1 MMFFFK
7 NVELETEDKEKD
19 RIAEEQLAAVG
30 QSRETLENPP
40 TKTNIR

>member
-19 RIAEEQLAAVG
+19 RIAEEQLAAAG
-30 QSRETLENPP
+30 QTGQTVDNYSSKSNV
-40 TKTNIR
+40 K